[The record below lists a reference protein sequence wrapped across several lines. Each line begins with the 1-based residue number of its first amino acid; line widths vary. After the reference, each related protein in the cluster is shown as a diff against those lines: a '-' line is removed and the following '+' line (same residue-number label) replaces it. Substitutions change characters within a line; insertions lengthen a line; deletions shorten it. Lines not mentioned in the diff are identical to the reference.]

1 MALHPLFQ
9 AGGGAMG
16 LQVGSVDHQDSA
28 VSVLRFGQF
37 LENALEHAILRPS
50 PETVVERLART
61 VFGGG
66 IRPLPRVLNPNY
78 CG

>member
-1 MALHPLFQ
+1 
-9 AGGGAMG
+9 MG

-50 PETVVERLART
+50 PETVVERR
-61 VFGGG
+61 V
-66 IRPLPRVLNPNY
+66 RPNK
-78 CG
+78 GT